1 MKGDDDSEEE
11 DTLSLYCLLIVV
23 LDVSR
28 IVDGRLFV
36 SSLKRSIESSICRQ
50 GATATQ
56 KRRQG
61 SFALAPMTYR
71 AHMCT
76 LPIFHFFGG
85 KRYCAHMCT
94 ITGIST

>member
-50 GATATQ
+50 G
-56 KRRQG
+56 QG
-61 SFALAPMTYR
+61 SIL
-71 AHMCT
+71 HGVKDK
-76 LPIFHFFGG
+76 IFG
-85 KRYCAHMCT
+85 
-94 ITGIST
+94 

>member
-61 SFALAPMTYR
+61 SFAR
-71 AHMCT
+71 E
-76 LPIFHFFGG
+76 
-85 KRYCAHMCT
+85 
-94 ITGIST
+94 GINSF

>member
-36 SSLKRSIESSICRQ
+36 SSAAKVAYVGRVQPQPKNDGREVL
-50 GATATQ
+50 
-56 KRRQG
+56 
-61 SFALAPMTYR
+61 L
-71 AHMCT
+71 
-76 LPIFHFFGG
+76 
-85 KRYCAHMCT
+85 
-94 ITGIST
+94 